1 MTATP
6 IKTPKATDNK
16 KGSNKKPV
24 KAEAPKMTLGQ
35 KMLKTMTAQKAAKKA
50 LVKGVSNTKISF
62 DEEGNE
68 SNVETIVSKSEP
80 EKKQTNNTKKATANN
95 KKPKEAASKKNDRPA
110 VKKPEPI
117 KKRSAEDDNENDKSE
132 KPVKRVKKAKKPKAQ
147 IEESK
152 KDAKQEEALAYVR
165 LFVTDRSNWK
175 FKKML
180 QIWLLSN
187 LYQLPEEDFDNV
199 LIYLKDLQGSAR
211 EKTKKEAQDKIPAS
225 SNTLT
230 SYSNV
235 ASTNDFDDF
244 DAEKLLAQATPAQA
258 EEESSEV
265 KRARRILDVFS

>member
-6 IKTPKATDNK
+6 IKTPKAVAEK
-16 KGSNKKPV
+16 KGSDKKAT
-24 KAEAPKMTLGQ
+24 KKETPKMTLGQ

-50 LVKGVSNTKISF
+50 LMKGVSNTKISF

-68 SNVETIVSKSEP
+68 STVETIVNKLEP
-80 EKKQTNNTKKATANN
+80 EKKKSNSVKKAPAAN
-95 KKPKEAASKKNDRPA
+95 KKPKQETLKKDDRPA
-110 VKKPEPI
+110 VKKPEPT
-117 KKRSAEDDNENDKSE
+117 KKRSVDNDDDENNV
-132 KPVKRVKKAKKPKAQ
+132 KPVKKVKKAKKSKAEV
-147 IEESK
+147 EESK

-165 LFVTDRSNWK
+165 LFVNDRVNWK

-199 LIYLKDLQGSAR
+199 LVYLKDLQGQAR
-211 EKTKKEAQDKIPAS
+211 EKTKKEAQDKIPTS

-235 ASTNDFDDF
+235 ATTNDFDDF
-244 DAEKLLAQATPAQA
+244 DAEKLLAQAAPVQV

-265 KRARRILDVFS
+265 KRARRIIDVLS